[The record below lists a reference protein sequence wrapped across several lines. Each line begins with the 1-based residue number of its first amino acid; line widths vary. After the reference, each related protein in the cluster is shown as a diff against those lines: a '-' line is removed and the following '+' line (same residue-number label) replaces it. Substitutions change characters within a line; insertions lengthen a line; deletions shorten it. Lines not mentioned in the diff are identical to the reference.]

1 MASHGELRLIGENYD
16 PGFIGMMK
24 EDDGYGSSDDFE
36 GALGNDQ
43 DTADNG
49 RPPKKKKKFHRHN
62 PHQIHELESYACLS
76 FPSFK
81 DYLFIFLYF
90 VHQILMGLLHLI
102 FSFFKE
108 CPHPDEKQRRELS
121 RRLALESKQIK
132 FWFQNR
138 RTQMKTQLER
148 HENVFLK
155 QENDKL
161 RAENDLLRQA
171 IASAICNN
179 CGVPAVPDEIS
190 YEPSHLMIENSRLK
204 DELNRARALTNKFLG
219 RHLSSSSAN
228 ASPSPSQGLNSN
240 VEVVVRRTGFC
251 GLNNGSIS
259 LPMGFEFGHGATMPL
274 MNPSFAYEMPYDK
287 SALVDVALAAMD
299 ELIKMAQMG
308 NPLWIKGFGDGM
320 ETLNLEEYKRTF
332 SSFIGMKPSGFTT
345 EATRETAMVPL
356 RGLAL
361 VDTLMDAN
369 RWAEMFPCMISRA
382 VTIDVLSSGKGVTRD
397 NALQLMEAEF
407 QVLSPLVPIRQIQ
420 FIRFCKQHS
429 DSVWAIVDVSINLSN
444 AANALMFANCRR
456 LPSGCVIQDM
466 DNKYSKVTWVEHSE
480 YDEST
485 VHHLFRPLLSSGFG
499 FGAQRWIATLRRQ
512 YSSLAQL
519 MSPDIHGEDINTVGK
534 KSMLKLAQRMAYNFS
549 AGIGA
554 SSVNKWDKLNVGNVG
569 EDVRV
574 MTRKNVNDPGE
585 PLGIVLS
592 AATSVWMPITQQ
604 TLFGFLRNERMRNQ
618 WDILSSGRPMQAMFS
633 VAKGPGQGNC
643 VSILRGA
650 AVNGSDTNMLILQET
665 WSDACGALIVYAP
678 VDASS
683 IRVVMNGGDSSHVA
697 LLPSGF
703 AILPGVQ
710 TDGPSMQPDI
720 DENTSDG
727 CILTVGFQILVNSV
741 PTAKLTVESVETVN
755 HLLTCTVEKIKAALS
770 VTQLGSVE

>member
-1 MASHGELRLIGENYD
+1 
-16 PGFIGMMK
+16 
-24 EDDGYGSSDDFE
+24 
-36 GALGNDQ
+36 
-43 DTADNG
+43 
-49 RPPKKKKKFHRHN
+49 
-62 PHQIHELESYACLS
+62 
-76 FPSFK
+76 
-81 DYLFIFLYF
+81 
-90 VHQILMGLLHLI
+90 
-102 FSFFKE
+102 
-108 CPHPDEKQRRELS
+108 
-121 RRLALESKQIK
+121 
-132 FWFQNR
+132 
-138 RTQMKTQLER
+138 MKTQLER

-179 CGVPAVPDEIS
+179 CGVPAPAYDRKFSI
-190 YEPSHLMIENSRLK
+190 K

-228 ASPSPSQGLNSN
+228 PSPSPSQGLNSN

-274 MNPSFAYEMPYDK
+274 MNPSLRMKCHMTSQPWWIWHRWVIPFGSK
-287 SALVDVALAAMD
+287 ALVMD
-299 ELIKMAQMG
+299 G
-308 NPLWIKGFGDGM
+308 NLKSRG
-320 ETLNLEEYKRTF
+320 
-332 SSFIGMKPSGFTT
+332 
-345 EATRETAMVPL
+345 ETAMVPL

-397 NALQLMEAEF
+397 NALQLLSF
-407 QVLSPLVPIRQIQ
+407 VLSPLVPIRQIQ

-499 FGAQRWIATLRRQ
+499 FGAKVDCHSPKTVQ
-512 YSSLAQL
+512 QL
-519 MSPDIHGEDINTVGK
+519 GTTNVPDIHGEDINTDIKESSSDACCSGEE
-534 KSMLKLAQRMAYNFS
+534 SMLKLAQRMAYNFS

-585 PLGIVLS
+585 PLGI
-592 AATSVWMPITQQ
+592 Q

-650 AVNGSDTNMLILQET
+650 AVNGSDTNMLILQEMERCL
-665 WSDACGALIVYAP
+665 WCIDRYAP

-741 PTAKLTVESVETVN
+741 PTAKLTVESVEKPSPN
-755 HLLTCTVEKIKAALS
+755 LHS
-770 VTQLGSVE
+770 